1 LKISEAKPEFADGVL
16 SVVGLE
22 RANIEIE
29 VPIQMAVLVA
39 ISFIHYGAIPTLFI
53 PI

>member
-1 LKISEAKPEFADGVL
+1 LKISEAKPVFADGVL

-29 VPIQMAVLVA
+29 VRIQMAVLVA
-39 ISFIHYGAIPTLFI
+39 ISFIHYGATPTLFI
-53 PI
+53 LI

>member
-1 LKISEAKPEFADGVL
+1 LKISAAKPEFADGVL

-53 PI
+53 LI